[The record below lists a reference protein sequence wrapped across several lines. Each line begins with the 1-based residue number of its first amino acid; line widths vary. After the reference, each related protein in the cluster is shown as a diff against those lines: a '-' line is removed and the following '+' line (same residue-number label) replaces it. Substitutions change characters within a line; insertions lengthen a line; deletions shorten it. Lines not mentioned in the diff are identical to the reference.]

1 MLGINMFKTLCLIF
15 MLIPIP
21 IMAQTSSTT
30 PGYYEWGGSSALL
43 SPASTATHYA
53 DLKFHN
59 IISGG
64 HDDVVSFTL
73 TLNELTVTVTVEHQ
87 YGNIPDRHIIQVSD
101 GFYAEIT
108 DVNVADNSD
117 LTIKIYELEALTS

>member
-1 MLGINMFKTLCLIF
+1 MIKTLCLIF
-15 MLIPIP
+15 MLIPILV
-21 IMAQTSSTT
+21 MAQTPNTT
-30 PGYYEWGGSSALL
+30 PGYYEWGGSTALL
-43 SPASTATHYA
+43 SPASSNTHYA

-64 HDDVVSFTL
+64 HDEVISFTL
-73 TLNELTVTVTVEHQ
+73 ALNELTVTVTVEHK

-108 DVNVADNSD
+108 DVDILDNTD
-117 LTIKIYELEALTS
+117 LIIKIYELVALTS